1 MYLKIEKGGFMKI
14 PSISNLNLFRTKQVN
29 TINQSQNN
37 PFAQSFNGDLRSDV
51 FQSSNLN
58 ANSNPFV
65 ETTANIMKSITSTM
79 QKVKDYSKDAFA
91 PVISFAGN
99 VKRIATMDIGEL
111 GHAIKKE
118 ISMIGVDSE
127 VKSYMRRPVNELRD
141 LLTLELNG

>member
-1 MYLKIEKGGFMKI
+1 MKI

-37 PFAQSFNGDLRSDV
+37 PFAQSFNGGLRSDV

-58 ANSNPFV
+58 TTGNPFV

-79 QKVKDYSKDAFA
+79 QKVKDYSKDVFA

-111 GHAIKKE
+111 GHAIKNE

-127 VKSYMRRPVNELRD
+127 VKGYMRRPVNELRD
-141 LLTLELNG
+141 LLALELNG

>member
-1 MYLKIEKGGFMKI
+1 MKI

-37 PFAQSFNGDLRSDV
+37 PFAQSFNGGLSSDV
-51 FQSSNLN
+51 FQGSSLN
-58 ANSNPFV
+58 TTVNPFV
-65 ETTANIMKSITSTM
+65 EKTAGLMKSITSTM
-79 QKVKDYSKDAFA
+79 QKVKDYSKEALA

-99 VKRIATMDIGEL
+99 VKRIATMDIGEI

-127 VKSYMRRPVNELRD
+127 VKNYMRMPVNELRD
-141 LLTLELNG
+141 LLSLELNG

>member
-1 MYLKIEKGGFMKI
+1 MKI

>member
-1 MYLKIEKGGFMKI
+1 MKI

-37 PFAQSFNGDLRSDV
+37 PFAQSFNGGLSSDV

-58 ANSNPFV
+58 TTVNPFA
-65 ETTANIMKSITSTM
+65 EKTAGIMKSLTSTM
-79 QKVKDYSKDAFA
+79 QKVKDYSMEKLA

-99 VKRIATMDIGEL
+99 VKKIATMDIGDF
-111 GHAIKKE
+111 GHAIMRE

-127 VKSYMRRPVNELRD
+127 VKSYMRRPVSELRD
-141 LLTLELNG
+141 LLALELNG